1 MTRIAVPGPAG
12 AEPGKR
18 GGSRLREP
26 VAPEASDACRY
37 LCTGVHTD
45 DRFRSEVIEELSVHQ
60 ERFTAP
66 SFGIDAARVLAHAH
80 HARRRELAWSLGI
93 LALWVVAIPLT
104 GGQFLVL
111 MIPSLILA
119 LIARLDSTGRKTPA
133 AGRAVLSLLRWS
145 ARLLLAYLLVLLLV
159 RGIGGFFEDD
169 DADSSGESAGDSGTA
184 SLGDLFSFFDA
195 GARPHGYA
203 LLAVFL
209 YAGLVFLVG
218 MRRAQVAQ
226 LLTGPL
232 SAARFP
238 QAADD
243 PAERSAS
250 PGRRLRLA
258 VIREEQHAPLVM
270 YHMESPF
277 RGAGEAFQPWTLTV
291 ELRPRKGR
299 EPDTLDNRTVIER
312 VRPLVE
318 ALTVPAP
325 HDSPDAAD
333 AVRDRLRELRTD
345 EVVFLPADGIAGRRS
360 APYDPEAI
368 EAHHRAAVE
377 EGGEA
382 RRHFLRIRVGGWHED
397 IVVTVFVR
405 VHTQGGMLM
414 LEFAPHVLQPVRSA
428 FRDAERDAHR
438 YTAGGV
444 LGKIAWAVA
453 RTPASLTSSVGTVYR
468 TTVESWDGY
477 TGGYAE
483 ALPEGPAIAVRE
495 LGAEGGGSL
504 FQQMDVVRYLRSI
517 QDRVTEG
524 VKYSLRDA
532 GWQTEEFE
540 QKIINVSGGVYI
552 DSANNSA
559 FGFGE
564 NSTAKVANF
573 NKGAEHGD
581 KDD

>member
-12 AEPGKR
+12 AEPGKQDR
-18 GGSRLREP
+18 TRLREP

-37 LCTGVHTD
+37 LCAGAQTD
-45 DRFRSEVIEELSVHQ
+45 DRFRSTVIDELSVHE

-80 HARRRELAWSLGI
+80 HARRRELFWSLGI
-93 LALWVVAIPLT
+93 LALWLVAVPLT
-104 GGQFLVL
+104 GGAFLVL
-111 MIPSLILA
+111 MIPSLVLA
-119 LIARLDSTGRKTPA
+119 LLAWTESVSKKTPA
-133 AGRAVLSLLRWS
+133 AVRGLLAVFRWV
-145 ARLLLAYLLVLLLV
+145 ARLWLAYLLVTMLV
-159 RGIGGFFEDD
+159 RGIGGFFQDDEEDPSQ
-169 DADSSGESAGDSGTA
+169 ASGEGPLDSLLPFLDVA
-184 SLGDLFSFFDA
+184 E
-195 GARPHGYA
+195 RPHGYA

-218 MRRAQVAQ
+218 LRRAQVAQ
-226 LLTGPL
+226 LLTGTL
-232 SAARFP
+232 SAAGFP
-238 QAADD
+238 DIAAD
-243 PAERSAS
+243 PAERSAYT
-250 PGRRLRLA
+250 GQRLRMEQ
-258 VIREEQHAPLVM
+258 IREEQHAPLVM
-270 YHMESPF
+270 YHTENPF
-277 RGAGEAFQPWTLTV
+277 RGAGEAVQPWTLTV

-299 EPDTLDNRTVIER
+299 EQDALDNRTVLDR
-312 VRPLVE
+312 VRPLVD

-325 HDSPDAAD
+325 HDSPEAAD

-345 EVVFLPADGIAGRRS
+345 EVVFLPADGIAGRYD
-360 APYDPEAI
+360 APYDPGGI
-368 EAHHRAAVE
+368 EAHHLAAVE

-382 RRHFLRIRVGGWHED
+382 RRHFLRIRVGGWNED

-414 LEFAPHVLQPVRSA
+414 LEFAPHVIQPVKPA
-428 FRDAERDAHR
+428 FRDEERDAHR
-438 YTAGGV
+438 YSAGGL

-453 RTPASLTSSVGTVYR
+453 RTPSSLTSSVRTVYR
-468 TTVESWDGY
+468 TTLAGWERL

-483 ALPEGPAIAVRE
+483 ALPEGPEVAVRE

-504 FQQMDVVRYLRSI
+504 FQQMDVMRYLRSI

-524 VKYSLRDA
+524 VKDALRDA

-540 QKIINVSGGVYI
+540 QKIVNVSGGVFI
-552 DSANNSA
+552 DTASNSA
-559 FGFGE
+559 FAFGE
-564 NSTAKVANF
+564 KGTANVANM

>member
-1 MTRIAVPGPAG
+1 MTVIAVPGPAG

-18 GGSRLREP
+18 GGNRLREP

-37 LCTGVHTD
+37 LCTGVQTD
-45 DRFRSEVIEELSVHQ
+45 DRFRSEVIEELGVHQ

-66 SFGIDAARVLAHAH
+66 SFGIDAARILAHAH
-80 HARRRELAWSLGI
+80 HARRRELAWSIGI

-119 LIARLDSTGRKTPA
+119 LVARMDSTGRKTPA
-133 AGRAVLSLLRWS
+133 AGRALLSLLRWS
-145 ARLLLAYLLVLLLV
+145 ARLILAFLLLWLLV
-159 RGIGGFFEDD
+159 RGIGGFFADD
-169 DADSSGESAGDSGTA
+169 NADESVVSEGGTT
-184 SLGDLFSFFDA
+184 SLGDLFSFFDIT
-195 GARPHGYA
+195 ARPHGYA

-218 MRRAQVAQ
+218 LRRAQVAQ
-226 LLTGPL
+226 LLIGTL

-238 QAADD
+238 HTADD

-250 PGRRLRLA
+250 TGQRLRMA

-277 RGAGEAFQPWTLTV
+277 RGAGEAFQPWTTTV

-299 EPDTLDNRTVIER
+299 EPSTLDNRTVIER

-345 EVVFLPADGIAGRRS
+345 EVVFLPADGITARGS
-360 APYDPEAI
+360 APYDPEGI
-368 EAHHRAAVE
+368 EKHHRDAVE

-438 YTAGGV
+438 YAAGGV

-468 TTVESWDGY
+468 TAVESWDGY
-477 TGGYAE
+477 TGGYAD
-483 ALPEGPAIAVRE
+483 ALPEGPAVAVRE
-495 LGAEGGGSL
+495 RGAEDGGSL

-524 VKYSLRDA
+524 VKYSLYDA